1 MSVLPLFDYF
11 PQVLRT
17 ILYKMPP
24 NIRGELEEIR
34 LRSQNPLLIRLR
46 DGSFFVDRQGMLHK
60 EAELGYVVTTSNI
73 NACFEQFTRSS
84 AYAFVNELTSG
95 YITVEGG
102 HRIGF
107 CGKCAIMDGQVGA
120 LKEVSSIN
128 VRVARQIIGAADGVM
143 DSVVRDGCV
152 RNVLIISPP
161 GCGKTTLLRDIA
173 RQLSNGFSGFDGVN
187 VAIADERSEIAASF
201 QGIPQND
208 LGLRCDVMDACP
220 KARGIMMMLRSM
232 APDVIITDEIG
243 TREDAAAIHEALNA
257 GVCVIAS
264 AHGSS
269 VEEVTRRITLSDV
282 IGVFDCFIV
291 LSNRGGAHTVA
302 EIRDG
307 GDRDAG

>member
-17 ILYKMPP
+17 ILYKMPS

-60 EAELGYVVTTSNI
+60 EAGLGYVVTTSNI

-107 CGKCAIMDGQVGA
+107 CGKCAVTDGQVGA

-143 DSVVRDGCV
+143 DSVVRDGRV

-173 RQLSNGFSGFDGVN
+173 RQLSNGFSGFDGAN

-201 QGIPQND
+201 QGVPQND
-208 LGLRCDVMDACP
+208 LGIRCDVMDACP

-264 AHGSS
+264 AHGGS
-269 VEEVTRRITLSDV
+269 VEEVARRTTLSDV
-282 IGVFDCFIV
+282 IGAFDCFLV

-307 GDRDAG
+307 GDRNAG

>member
-17 ILYKMPP
+17 ILYKMPS

-107 CGKCAIMDGQVGA
+107 CGKCAVTDGQVGA

-143 DSVVRDGCV
+143 DSVVRDGRV

-173 RQLSNGFSGFDGVN
+173 RQLSNGFSGFDGAN

-201 QGIPQND
+201 QGVPQND
-208 LGLRCDVMDACP
+208 LGIRCDVMDACP

-264 AHGSS
+264 AHGGS
-269 VEEVTRRITLSDV
+269 VEEVARRTTLSDV
-282 IGVFDCFIV
+282 IGAFDCFLV
-291 LSNRGGAHTVA
+291 LSNRDGAHTVA

-307 GDRDAG
+307 GDRNAG

>member
-17 ILYKMPP
+17 ILYKMPS

-34 LRSQNPLLIRLR
+34 LRSQTPLLIRLR

-107 CGKCAIMDGQVGA
+107 CGKCAVTDGQVGA

-143 DSVVRDGCV
+143 DSVVRDGRV

-173 RQLSNGFSGFDGVN
+173 RQLSNGFSGFDGAN

-201 QGIPQND
+201 QGVPQND
-208 LGLRCDVMDACP
+208 LGIRCDVMDACP

-264 AHGSS
+264 AHGGS
-269 VEEVTRRITLSDV
+269 VEEVARRTTLSDV
-282 IGVFDCFIV
+282 IGAFDCFLV
-291 LSNRGGAHTVA
+291 LSNRDGAHTVA

-307 GDRDAG
+307 GDRNAG

>member
-1 MSVLPLFDYF
+1 MAEEKKLLEIENLRKYF
-11 PQVLRT
+11 PVNGIKGPGVQAVQDVS
-17 ILYKMPP
+17 LYIKK
-24 NIRGELEEIR
+24 GET
-34 LRSQNPLLIRLR
+34 
-46 DGSFFVDRQGMLHK
+46 
-60 EAELGYVVTTSNI
+60 LG
-73 NACFEQFTRSS
+73 
-84 AYAFVNELTSG
+84 L
-95 YITVEGG
+95 
-102 HRIGF
+102 
-107 CGKCAIMDGQVGA
+107 VG
-120 LKEVSSIN
+120 ES
-128 VRVARQIIGAADGVM
+128 
-143 DSVVRDGCV
+143 
-152 RNVLIISPP
+152 

-208 LGLRCDVMDACP
+208 LGMRCDVMDACP

-269 VEEVTRRITLSDV
+269 VEEVTRRTTLSDV

-291 LSNRGGAHTVA
+291 LSNRGGAHAVA

>member
-17 ILYKMPP
+17 ILYKMPS

-107 CGKCAIMDGQVGA
+107 CGKCAVTDGQVGA

-143 DSVVRDGCV
+143 DSVVRDGRV

-173 RQLSNGFSGFDGVN
+173 RQLSNGFSGFDGAN

-201 QGIPQND
+201 QGVPQND
-208 LGLRCDVMDACP
+208 LGIRCDVMDACP

-264 AHGSS
+264 AHGGS
-269 VEEVTRRITLSDV
+269 VEEVARRTTLSDV
-282 IGVFDCFIV
+282 IGAFDCFLV

-307 GDRDAG
+307 GDRNAG